1 MKKIFLVRHGESE
14 WNILKKVQGQKNIPL
29 TKNGI
34 YQAHLIGNRLKNEKI
49 DIIYSSHLD
58 RAKDTANIIGEII
71 NTNIIT
77 KKELQ
82 EINFGIWEGMSQ
94 ADINKNYNKDFILW
108 RKEPEKLKIGEVE
121 TLENLQIRS
130 MRCINNI
137 IKNDLSENIVVV
149 SHSATL
155 KTIILGLLNM
165 NLCHF
170 KNLTL
175 NNVSL
180 TIIEFRDYNKVL
192 KVFNEISHLK
202 ENK

>member
-49 DIIYSSHLD
+49 DIIYSSHLN
-58 RAKDTANIIGEII
+58 RAKDTANIIGKTI

-82 EINFGIWEGMSQ
+82 EINFGVWEGMSQ
-94 ADINKNYNKDFILW
+94 EDINKNYNKDLILW
-108 RKEPEKLKIGEVE
+108 RKEPEKLKIGEIE

-137 IKNDLSENIVVV
+137 IKNDSSENIVVV

-180 TIIEFRDYNKVL
+180 TIIEFRNYNKVL
-192 KVFNEISHLK
+192 KVLNDISHLK